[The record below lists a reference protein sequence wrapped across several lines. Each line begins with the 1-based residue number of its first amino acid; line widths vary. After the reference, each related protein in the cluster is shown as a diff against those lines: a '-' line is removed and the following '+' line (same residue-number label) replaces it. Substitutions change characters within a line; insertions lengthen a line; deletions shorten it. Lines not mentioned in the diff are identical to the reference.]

1 MWYNYYIS
9 VNEIEFAN
17 LRGDY
22 MEYVT
27 KKCPNCGHAYTVLH
41 PGSNTSYDS
50 PVVRCEKCGQ
60 YFVDKDRIELAL
72 TDETSAS
79 VPRHSGST
87 YLQLFVLTFAEIAL
101 IYLQFDGTL
110 GEYWWLLIVISV
122 LYLGVWFLF
131 ISERTSYPERVA
143 EFEKERL
150 RSEARLS
157 NPEYAAL
164 LKKLS
169 YDVPEKYLSKQNAN
183 TDVKSPDGDSR

>member
-1 MWYNYYIS
+1 
-9 VNEIEFAN
+9 
-17 LRGDY
+17 

-27 KKCPNCGHAYTVLH
+27 KKCPDCGHAYTVLH
-41 PGSNTSYDS
+41 SGSDTSYDS
-50 PVVRCEKCGQ
+50 PIMRCEKCGQ

-79 VPRHSGST
+79 VPRHSGNT

-164 LKKLS
+164 LKKLG

-183 TDVKSPDGDSR
+183 TDVKSPGSDSR

>member
-1 MWYNYYIS
+1 
-9 VNEIEFAN
+9 
-17 LRGDY
+17 

-27 KKCPNCGHAYTVLH
+27 KKCPHCGHAYTVLH
-41 PGSNTSYDS
+41 PGSDTSYDS
-50 PVVRCEKCGQ
+50 PIVKCEKCGQ

-72 TDETSAS
+72 TGKTAAS
-79 VPRHSGST
+79 VPYHSCNT
-87 YLQLFVLTFAEIAL
+87 YLQLSVLTFGEIAL
-101 IYLQFDGTL
+101 IYLQFDGGL

-122 LYLGVWFLF
+122 FYLGAWLLF

-164 LKKLS
+164 LKKLG
-169 YDVPEKYLSKQNAN
+169 YDVPEKYLSKQNASIKN
-183 TDVKSPDGDSR
+183 ESSNGDNQ